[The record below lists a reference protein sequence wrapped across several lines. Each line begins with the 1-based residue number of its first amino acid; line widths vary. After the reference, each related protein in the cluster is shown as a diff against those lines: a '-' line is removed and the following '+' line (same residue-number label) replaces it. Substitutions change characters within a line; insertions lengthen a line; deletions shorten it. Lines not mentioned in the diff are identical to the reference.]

1 MVKRGTMGFN
11 VKPTLSGS
19 FNWWNKVDALST
31 QYLIYTDSYTTERT
45 TQANAIPTCWSTP
58 DLNDTSFVN
67 LVNTIPERIGQLP
80 FTAFAPAYNWLTG
93 TNKYVVMKDEYENI
107 VTDGLVLNLDAGWY
121 NSYPATGTIWTDLSP
136 EGNNGTLIN
145 GTSFSTDGQGS
156 LSFDD
161 VDDYVNMGS
170 SSIFN
175 VTNQISLFAWINPS
189 NSNVWNGILGSTGGG
204 FVHFQLIG
212 QAINVYVYGPNIP
225 YDNTDGVTVPLNS
238 WSYLGFTVVDS
249 TLRVYLNGVQLPTTL
264 TGSDNDISSAS
275 DIRIGRVFSD
285 DRFFGGKI
293 AAVQMYNTS
302 LTPNQILQN
311 YNTQKFRFGLTGST
325 IITTNLNVYLDAAN
339 PASYPQSGTNWYDLS
354 GDNNSAELLNGPSYS
369 TDGGGSINFDGTD
382 DRGRI
387 PQNNDLYGNTF
398 TWEFWVKF
406 DAFPN
411 TYSGIVWAE
420 GSTGGGSGLQYLL
433 SIQDTSGT
441 RVFHYRISNT
451 VTGWANTDTAVI
463 DFTPTNWTHIVWTF
477 DNGTTKIYTQG
488 SLFHT
493 NTIRGSYNG
502 GTDSPVFIG
511 GRNDSFG
518 SLDGK
523 YGAVNH
529 YTVALDA
536 TQVLANYNST
546 KSRYGY

>member
-1 MVKRGTMGFN
+1 
-11 VKPTLSGS
+11 
-19 FNWWNKVDALST
+19 
-31 QYLIYTDSYTTERT
+31 
-45 TQANAIPTCWSTP
+45 
-58 DLNDTSFVN
+58 LNDTSFVN

-121 NSYPATGTIWTDLSP
+121 NSYPATGTVWTDLSN

-145 GTSFSTDGQGS
+145 GVGFSTDGQGS
-156 LSFDD
+156 LSFDAS
-161 VDDYVNMGS
+161 DDYVNCGTDS
-170 SSIFN
+170 SFNFGTGNFN
-175 VTNQISLFAWINPS
+175 VSCWIKTSSTSGSDWMGVVSKYNNNTSTGLWIQLNPS
-189 NSNVWNGILGSTGGG
+189 NRFIGFGWDGGTYHTSTTSVANGEWRYVSCQRTGAESVEIYVDGVLVSTG
-204 FVHFQLIG
+204 IG
-212 QAINVYVYGPNIP
+212 ANK
-225 YDNTDGVTVPLNS
+225 S
-238 WSYLGFTVVDS
+238 SDS
-249 TLRVYLNGVQLPTTL
+249 SVSLDVGRI
-264 TGSDNDISSAS
+264 DIS
-275 DIRIGRVFSD
+275 GRYFN
-285 DRFFGGKI
+285 GNI
-293 AAVQMYNTS
+293 ADVQIYGQS
-302 LTPNQILQN
+302 LTAGQILQN
-311 YNTQKFRFGLTGST
+311 FNTQKYRFGLTGST